1 MNNKPSIYYKI
12 ADSEEEM
19 EQIHRLNYETFVEE
33 IPQHDKSQEQRL
45 VDRFHEENTYWIAKQ
60 DNRLIG
66 MVALRG
72 IRPFSLDQK
81 LGAVDHYLPDDA
93 KPCEVRL
100 LSVRREYRGKRVF
113 FGLLQQVVGSCLQQG
128 YDCVLISG
136 TVRQARLYQHIGFK
150 PFGPLIGTENAKYQP
165 MLLTKKYFTSAGK
178 LFDQMIQENKQ
189 VFSIR
194 LLPGPVSMH
203 PKVQEAW
210 RQPAISHR
218 SEVFCN
224 EIYSLQSELKRLTSA
239 RNVQIAIGS
248 GTMAND
254 LIAGQLT
261 RVGGKGLILSNGEFG
276 ERLAKQAMRWQ
287 LEFIHSRKQ
296 WNEPFAA
303 NEVKELLKQHPDIR
317 WLWTVH
323 CETSTGYLYPLE
335 ELKSLCEKEE
345 IRLCLD
351 ACSSLGTVPLDL
363 SNVYMA
369 SAVSGKGLGSYPGL
383 AMVFHSDVV
392 SPDANLPAY
401 LDLGLYEKSGTVP
414 FTHSSNS
421 VAALRAALD
430 HHRFPDTL
438 LATEIRNELRDT
450 GLEVFGDDRYS
461 PGILTIALPS
471 GIDARAVGDALKA
484 KGIEISYESDYLL
497 KRNWV
502 QLALMGHLDHQHVK
516 QAIAELREMF
526 MGAQKI

>member
-1 MNNKPSIYYKI
+1 MNKRSSIYYKV

-33 IPQHDKSQEQRL
+33 IPQHSKSEEQRL

-60 DNRLIG
+60 DSRLIG
-66 MVALRG
+66 MVAIRG
-72 IRPFSLDQK
+72 IRPFSLDEK
-81 LGAVDHYLPDDA
+81 LGTVDSYLPDDA

-100 LSVRREYRGKRVF
+100 LSVRQEYRGKRVF

-136 TVRQARLYQHIGFK
+136 TVRQARLYRHIGFK

-165 MLLTKKYFTSAGK
+165 MLLTKKHFTSAGK
-178 LFDQMIQENKQ
+178 LFNQMTQEDKPR
-189 VFSIR
+189 FSLR

-210 RQPAISHR
+210 TQPTISHR

-239 RNVQIAIGS
+239 RNVQIAVGT

-254 LIAGQLT
+254 LIAAQLT
-261 RVGGKGLILSNGEFG
+261 RLSGKGLILSNGEFG
-276 ERLAKQAMRWQ
+276 ERLAEQAMRWK
-287 LEFIHSRKQ
+287 LESIHIRKR
-296 WNEPFAA
+296 WNEPFAV
-303 NEVKELLKQHPDIR
+303 NEIEELLRQHPDIR

-335 ELKSLCEKEE
+335 ELKLLCENEE

-351 ACSSLGTVPLDL
+351 ACSSLGTIPLDL

-383 AMVFHSDVV
+383 AMVFHNETV

-401 LDLGLYEKSGTVP
+401 LDLGLYKKSGTVP

-430 HHRFPDTL
+430 HHRFPDSL
-438 LATEIRNELRDT
+438 LTMEIRNQLRDA
-450 GLEVFGDDRYS
+450 GLEVLGDKRYS
-461 PGILTIALPS
+461 PGIMTIALSS
-471 GIDARAVGDALKA
+471 GIDARAVGDILKA

-502 QLALMGHLDHQHVK
+502 QIALMGYLDQTHLR
-516 QAIAELREMF
+516 QAIAELSGMLMR
-526 MGAQKI
+526 AQ

>member
-1 MNNKPSIYYKI
+1 MNEKSSIYYKI
-12 ADSEEEM
+12 ADSKEEM
-19 EQIHRLNYETFVEE
+19 EQIHQLNYETFVEE
-33 IPQHDKSQEQRL
+33 IPQHSKSEDKRL

-60 DNRLIG
+60 DSRLIG
-66 MVALRG
+66 MVAIRG
-72 IRPFSLDQK
+72 IRPFSLDEK
-81 LGAVDHYLPDDA
+81 LGTIDSYLPDDT

-100 LSVRREYRGKRVF
+100 LSVRKEYRGKRIF

-136 TVRQARLYQHIGFK
+136 TMRQARLYRHIGFK

-165 MLLTKKYFTSAGK
+165 MLLTKKHFTSAGK
-178 LFDQMIQENKQ
+178 LFDQMTKEDKQ
-189 VFSIR
+189 AFSIR
-194 LLPGPVSMH
+194 LLPGPVSIH
-203 PKVQEAW
+203 PKVQKAW
-210 RQPAISHR
+210 TQPAISHR

-224 EIYSLQSELKRLTSA
+224 EIYSLQSELKRFTSA
-239 RNVQIAIGS
+239 RNVQITVGT

-276 ERLAKQAMRWQ
+276 ERLAQQAIRWK

-296 WNEPFAA
+296 WNEPFAV
-303 NEVKELLKQHPDIR
+303 NEVQELLKQHPDIR

-335 ELKSLCEKEE
+335 ELKSLCEKQE
-345 IRLCLD
+345 IRMCLD

-363 SNVYMA
+363 SSVYMA

-383 AMVFHSDVV
+383 AMVFHSEHV

-421 VAALRAALD
+421 VAALRAAVA
-430 HHRFPDTL
+430 HHHFPNPL
-438 LATEIRNELRDT
+438 WIKEIRNQLRDA
-450 GLEVFGDDRYS
+450 GLEVLGNNRYS
-461 PGILTIALPS
+461 PGIMTIALPS
-471 GIDARAVGDALKA
+471 EIDARAVGDTLKA

-502 QLALMGHLDHQHVK
+502 QIALMGYLDPKHVK
-516 QAIAELREMF
+516 KAIADLSEML
-526 MGAQKI
+526 MRAQKI

>member
-1 MNNKPSIYYKI
+1 MNRKTAIDYKI

-33 IPQHDKSQEQRL
+33 IPQHSKKEEPKL
-45 VDRFHEENTYWIAKQ
+45 IDRFHEENTYWIAKQ
-60 DNRLIG
+60 DGRLIG
-66 MVALRG
+66 MVAIRG
-72 IRPFSLDQK
+72 IRPFSLDEK

-93 KPCEVRL
+93 NPCEVRL

-150 PFGPLIGTENAKYQP
+150 PFGPLIGTEDAKYQP
-165 MLLTKKYFTSAGK
+165 MLLTKKHFTSAGK
-178 LFDQMIQENKQ
+178 LFDQMTQDNKQ
-189 VFSIR
+189 SFSIR

-210 RQPAISHR
+210 AQPAISHR

-224 EIYSLQSELKRLTSA
+224 EICSLQSDLKRLTSA
-239 RNVQIAIGS
+239 RNVQIAVGT

-276 ERLAKQAMRWQ
+276 ERLANQAMRWK
-287 LEFIHSRKQ
+287 LEFMHIQKA
-296 WNEPFAA
+296 WNEPFTV
-303 NEVKELLKQHPDIR
+303 NEVEELLKQHPDIR

-335 ELKSLCEKEE
+335 ELKSLCEKQEV
-345 IRLCLD
+345 RMCLD

-363 SNVYMA
+363 SSVYMA

-383 AMVFHSDVV
+383 AMVFHNDTV

-401 LDLGLYEKSGTVP
+401 LDLGLYEKSDTVP

-421 VAALRAALD
+421 VAALRAALA
-430 HHRFPDTL
+430 HNRFPDPL
-438 LATEIRNELRDT
+438 LATEIRNQLRDA
-450 GLEVFGDDRYS
+450 GFEVLGDARYS
-461 PGILTIALPS
+461 PGIMTIALPS
-471 GIDARAVGDALKA
+471 GTDARAVGDALKA
-484 KGIEISYESDYLL
+484 NGIEISYESDYLL

-502 QLALMGHLDHQHVK
+502 QIALMGHLDPKYVK
-516 QAIAELREMF
+516 QASAELREML
-526 MGAQKI
+526 MRAQQT